1 MFIMKNKNVSQQS
14 QENIIKRFKKKK
26 KNLQFF
32 LSKKPFHLR
41 KHFYRIKIFE
51 EGDIF
56 KKYNC

>member
-1 MFIMKNKNVSQQS
+1 MFHNKVKK
-14 QENIIKRFKKKK
+14 ILLKDLKKKK